1 MKSALLFKREEYLA
15 LLIASASVISYLAIW
30 FRT

>member
-1 MKSALLFKREEYLA
+1 MKSALFFKREEYLA
-15 LLIASASVISYLAIW
+15 LLIASTSVIGYLAIW

>member
-15 LLIASASVISYLAIW
+15 LLMASASLISYLAIW

>member
-1 MKSALLFKREEYLA
+1 MKSALLFKREEFLA
-15 LLIASASVISYLAIW
+15 LLIASASLISYLAIW